1 MSATTRRDFTAAFNA
16 VTAPVVVAPRPPR
29 RVTPSDAVAE
39 FIGACDSALVLA
51 GIGPETSLLTDM
63 DVEDECAV
71 LKAFLLFLANT
82 GTLAATLSDGA
93 LVDAWRETVA
103 PDVWHLLGFRDG
115 PPARLMLRLAF
126 EAIADSDHQAAVL
139 APLIW
144 LVGDFA
150 RSGLLSGLRS

>member
-16 VTAPVVVAPRPPR
+16 VTAPVVTAPRPPR
-29 RVTPSDAVAE
+29 RVTPTDAVAE
-39 FIGACDSALVLA
+39 FIDACDSALVLA

-63 DVEDECAV
+63 DVEDEGAV

-82 GTLAATLSDGA
+82 GTLAANLSEGA
-93 LVDAWRETVA
+93 PVDAWRETVT
-103 PDVWHLLGFRDG
+103 PDVWRLLGFREG
-115 PPARLMLRLAF
+115 PPPKLMLRLAF
-126 EAIADSDHQAAVL
+126 EAITDSDHQASAL

-150 RSGLLSGLRS
+150 LSGLLSGLRS